1 MDPTTQRMLVNS
13 RIAALVAE
21 ATTER
26 LARTGKAMEPRRSVR
41 SAIGRGFLAIGA
53 AIAASR

>member
-1 MDPTTQRMLVNS
+1 MLVNS